1 MPHFRHQIQ
10 SGKAIQSGTFISF
23 LTDFVLAPP
32 PLSSAGDD
40 DDVDEDVE
48 EEEEDA
54 FNDVGL
60 LFLASLTSTPRTRL
74 LMPPMPPM
82 LPMLPLPNESWL
94 TELMLRLTFCTTSR
108 ANDDLNMD
116 EGEIVVACSSR
127 MNSRIST
134 SGFCNRNAFQNSR
147 TKTSKSKTQ

>member
-10 SGKAIQSGTFISF
+10 SGKAIQSGKFISF
-23 LTDFVLAPP
+23 LTSFVLAPP

-40 DDVDEDVE
+40 DDEEE

-60 LFLASLTSTPRTRL
+60 LFLVSLMSTPRTRL
-74 LMPPMPPM
+74 LMPPM

-94 TELMLRLTFCTTSR
+94 TELMLLLTFWTTSR
-108 ANDDLNMD
+108 AKEDLNME

-127 MNSRIST
+127 VNSRIST
-134 SGFCNRNAFQNSR
+134 SGFCIK
-147 TKTSKSKTQ
+147 KTEVAYY